1 MKLRSLFF
9 LIMIM
14 TGVMISCS
22 KPVETTI
29 DESIQNEAEALLS
42 EELTNCQ
49 ADSGQIIVMSVKTGE
64 IKSQLHLVKDF
75 SVGKF
80 VRAKESRFKIKGEPG
95 PVLIPL
101 TVLAGLE
108 EVGVDMDF
116 QIDAGKG
123 MYILNG
129 RTIYDQE
136 VFGKGGY
143 GIITLADCIK
153 YPSFIVAV
161 QFVELAFSGE
171 VEMFENRM
179 QIMSFGLPADSN
191 VFKGVTPFSSKLNA
205 FTLGSYCK
213 TTPLQLLTAYNALAN
228 NGKVM
233 TPIYI
238 PGDTVTINP
247 KMCTEKNIKA
257 IQLVLKENG
266 AKLFP
271 EIPGVAA
278 MKGFSS
284 VKNTYRREIKLSV
297 CGYYPAENPEYSCL
311 LVIFRSESPDIDPN
325 LGSTKI
331 NQSGLNVYGKMA
343 KLMMTPKAE

>member
-1 MKLRSLFF
+1 MKLANLSL

-14 TGVMISCS
+14 TSVMISCS

-29 DESIQNEAEALLS
+29 DEAIQNEAETLLS

-49 ADSGQIIVMSVKTGE
+49 ADSGLIIVMSVKTGE
-64 IKSQLHLVKDF
+64 IKSQLQLVKDF
-75 SVGKF
+75 NVGEF
-80 VRAKESRFKIKGEPG
+80 VRAKESYIKIKGEPG

-108 EVGVDMDF
+108 EVAVEMDF
-116 QIDAGKG
+116 QLDAGKG

-136 VFGKGGY
+136 VFDKGGY
-143 GIITLADCIK
+143 GIISLADCIK
-153 YPSFIVAV
+153 NPSFIGAV
-161 QFVELAFSGE
+161 QFLELAFSGE
-171 VEMFENRM
+171 VDMFENRM
-179 QIMSFGLPADSN
+179 QMMSFGLPADSN
-191 VFKGVTPFSSKLNA
+191 VFRGVPPFSSKLNA

-213 TTPLQLLTAYNALAN
+213 TTPLQLLTAYNAIAN
-228 NGKVM
+228 NGKVVAP
-233 TPIYI
+233 TEI
-238 PGDTVTINP
+238 PGDTVLINP
-247 KMCTEKNIKA
+247 NMCTEKNLKA

-266 AKLFP
+266 AKLLP
-271 EIPGVAA
+271 ETPGIAA

-284 VKNTYRREIKLSV
+284 AKNTYRREIKLSV

-311 LVIFRSESPDIDPN
+311 IVIFRSESPDIDPV
-325 LGSTKI
+325 LGVTKV

-343 KLMMTPKAE
+343 KLMMTPKTE